1 MAQTSISSI
10 ECSPKTQTHLSNNT
24 QHLCVARSMRFTI
37 ELLTTHPWFFPFTV
51 LISRNGPNIQLFGSE
66 SFESSLNFLFLSHF
80 TWNPSTN
87 LIGSTINA
95 WHTPNLKSVT
105 ISTAIS
111 QVHATMSYPYCHN
124 CSSHPLLLLAA
135 QSILHTGTRVTL

>member
-24 QHLCVARSMRFTI
+24 QNLCVARSMRFTI
-37 ELLTTHPWFFPFTV
+37 ELLTTHPWFFRTV
-51 LISRNGPNIQLFGSE
+51 LISRNGPNIHLFGSE
-66 SFESSLNFLFLSHF
+66 ILESSLNFLFLSHF

-111 QVHATMSYPYCHN
+111 QVHATMSYPYCRN
-124 CSSHPLLLLAA
+124 CSSHLLLFLAT
-135 QSILHTGTRVTL
+135 QSILHTGTGVTL